1 MTDVKQEK
9 EKEKVESNGEKLE
22 FNGKVKPL
30 VTHVDAGSE
39 VKQNHLFFGNNNF
52 YIFFRLYQLLY
63 DRMYKAMQLASNQK
77 EKWGAPSGSTAKS
90 AAPSPNRE
98 EEESKKKDRFQHF
111 INTLHSFI
119 VGSLD
124 QVKYEDE
131 LRETFGIS
139 SSYILFTLDK
149 LILQLVK
156 QVQLIL
162 SDETCTKLLSLY
174 TYEASRAT
182 GFITQTYLANVMEVL
197 GEERCF
203 KFEFEQA
210 PRFHEFTIQ
219 LLDSNQPRYMELSVN
234 KDKWN
239 NYVENYV
246 HGDSNQID
254 VRKHHIFLLRNKKKN
269 LAKKDKEKNRRYRY
283 P

>member
-1 MTDVKQEK
+1 MPD
-9 EKEKVESNGEKLE
+9 

-30 VTHVDAGSE
+30 VTHNEASSGT
-39 VKQNHLFFGNNNF
+39 KQSRSFFGNTNF

-63 DRMYKAMQLASNQK
+63 DRMYKATQLASNQK
-77 EKWGAPSGSTAKS
+77 EKWGAPSGSTNKS

-98 EEESKKKDRFQHF
+98 EEESKKKDRFQNF
-111 INTLHSFI
+111 MNTLQSFI
-119 VGSLD
+119 TGALD

-156 QVQLIL
+156 QVQLML
-162 SDETCTKLLSLY
+162 ADETCTKLLSLY

-182 GFITQTYLANVMEVL
+182 GFIEQTYLANVMEVL

-203 KFEFEQA
+203 KFEFEQS
-210 PRFHEFTIQ
+210 PKFSEFTIQ

-269 LAKKDKEKNRRYRY
+269 LLKKEKNGRFRYFKRLGM
-283 P
+283 

>member
-1 MTDVKQEK
+1 
-9 EKEKVESNGEKLE
+9 
-22 FNGKVKPL
+22 
-30 VTHVDAGSE
+30 
-39 VKQNHLFFGNNNF
+39 
-52 YIFFRLYQLLY
+52 
-63 DRMYKAMQLASNQK
+63 
-77 EKWGAPSGSTAKS
+77 
-90 AAPSPNRE
+90 
-98 EEESKKKDRFQHF
+98 
-111 INTLHSFI
+111 
-119 VGSLD
+119 LD

-162 SDETCTKLLSLY
+162 TDETCTKLLSLY

-197 GEERCF
+197 GEERFF

-210 PRFHEFTIQ
+210 PRFNEFTIQ
-219 LLDSNQPRYMELSVN
+219 LLDSNQPRYMELSIN

-269 LAKKDKEKNRRYRY
+269 LVKKDKEKMEDLDIHNGLECKICLNTYKLFYVEDTEDYFHRKKNYAY
-283 P
+283 